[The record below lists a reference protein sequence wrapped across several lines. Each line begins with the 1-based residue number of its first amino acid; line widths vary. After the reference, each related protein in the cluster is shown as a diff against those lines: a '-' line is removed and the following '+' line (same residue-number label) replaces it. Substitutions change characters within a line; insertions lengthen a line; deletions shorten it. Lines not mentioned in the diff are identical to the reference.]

1 MVTRDLIK
9 EEIDRMQEEH
19 LEILYRII
27 KALENPLD
35 SDESSPGTTV
45 QGSSWGE
52 FIEATYGCLTDDPI
66 ERGKQGQYE
75 IRETIR

>member
-9 EEIDRMQEEH
+9 EEIDRMQEEY

-27 KALENPLD
+27 KALESPLD

-45 QGSSWGE
+45 PASNWEE
-52 FIEATYGCLTDDPI
+52 FIEATYGCLTDNPI
-66 ERGKQGQYE
+66 ERGEQGQFE
-75 IRETIR
+75 IRETIL